1 MNINW
6 EIVLAAAFAAIGILE
21 YVKGFFKEAPSKS
34 WRLLQ
39 PVLCLAFA
47 AVAALLP
54 SWVMVGI
61 LALSLS
67 QIGYDVIIQAVKTKI
82 GGKP

>member
-1 MNINW
+1 MTIEW
-6 EIVLAAAFAAIGILE
+6 EIVLAAAFAAVGILE
-21 YVKGFFKEAPSKS
+21 YLKGFFKSAPGAA
-34 WRLLQ
+34 WRIVQ

-61 LALSLS
+61 LALALS
-67 QIGYDVIIQAVKTKI
+67 QIGYDTIIQVVKKKL
-82 GGKP
+82 GGEK